1 MKINKKVSQSQRY
14 LEVYMGECIPL
25 RNMEDFDY
33 CDDGS
38 VDETNFDTNESEWL
52 LAAQDLNASVPFD
65 LAHYEVGG
73 EADDVN
79 IGTDYDASVRRSRR
93 LVYRLVGKRDFKIKS
108 EESGKRE

>member
-1 MKINKKVSQSQRY
+1 MCSEIFGS
-14 LEVYMGECIPL
+14 LHGECIPL

-93 LVYRLVGKRDFKIKS
+93 LVYRETEGCF
-108 EESGKRE
+108 

>member
-1 MKINKKVSQSQRY
+1 
-14 LEVYMGECIPL
+14 
-25 RNMEDFDY
+25 MEDFDY

-93 LVYRLVGKRDFKIKS
+93 LVYRETEGCFQSVFNFQAETWDPHFEDGLVGKRDFKIKS